1 MSERTA
7 AGGAPGGEGGSRRR
21 SGAAASAGRASRA
34 GDPTAELLVLVDVGN
49 TNTVFG
55 VYQGERL
62 LDSFRL
68 STDTE
73 RTGDEYGSLLLPLF
87 SRQGIDP
94 LAAGAVVISSVV
106 PPLHLTLDHLSR
118 RYFGKKP
125 LFIEPGIRTGM
136 PIRYDNPQ
144 EVGADRVVN
153 SVAARERYG
162 APVIVVDFGTAT
174 TFDVV
179 NAAGEYAGGI
189 IAPGIG
195 ISAEA
200 LFAHAS
206 RLYRVDVRK
215 PDELVGKNTAA
226 AMQAGIYYGYV
237 GLVDGIL
244 ERLLAEI
251 PGVKM
256 IVATG
261 GQADLIASGS
271 RYIRETDPQL
281 TLFGLKLIYE
291 RNRG

>member
-1 MSERTA
+1 MSAARTT
-7 AGGAPGGEGGSRRR
+7 GRP
-21 SGAAASAGRASRA
+21 AAAAKQ
-34 GDPTAELLVLVDVGN
+34 DELLVLVDVGN

-55 VYQGERL
+55 VYRGDRL
-62 LDSFRL
+62 LESFRL

-87 SRQGIDP
+87 SRVGIDP
-94 LAAGAVVISSVV
+94 QDADAVVISSVV

-118 RYFGKKP
+118 HYFGKNP
-125 LFIEPGIRTGM
+125 LFIEPGVRTGM

-179 NAAGEYAGGI
+179 NAAGEYVGGI
-189 IAPGIG
+189 IAPGLG

-215 PDELVGKNTAA
+215 PDELVGKNTAS

-244 ERLLAEI
+244 ERLLAEL
-251 PGVKM
+251 PAVKM

-271 RYIRETDPQL
+271 KHIREIDPLL
-281 TLFGLKLIYE
+281 TLRGLKLIYE